1 MRKAFRIFCSACR
14 KFKTP
19 CRKHR
24 KSVPEIHPLTLSFE
38 KRAKE
43 VPPSMTC
50 FAYGERICPK
60 GRRKFPPPAYLHA
73 FRNITNDMLSG
84 KITTFV
90 LHFSHFS

>member
-14 KFKTP
+14 K
-19 CRKHR
+19 HR
-24 KSVPEIHPLTLSFE
+24 KSVPEIYPLTLSFE

-60 GRRKFPPPAYLHA
+60 DRRKFPPPACLHA
-73 FRNITNDMLSG
+73 FRNNTNDMLSG